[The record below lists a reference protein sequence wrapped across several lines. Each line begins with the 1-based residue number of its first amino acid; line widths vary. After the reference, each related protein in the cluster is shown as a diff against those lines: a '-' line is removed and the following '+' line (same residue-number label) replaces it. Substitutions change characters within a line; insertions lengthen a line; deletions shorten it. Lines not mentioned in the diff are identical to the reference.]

1 MGRGRTAVAGR
12 RLQGRRSACRGNPP
26 QQIRQI
32 SSPHRQRAHR
42 RPRAFVAGSR
52 LRGTRA
58 RICRLRPDHVPPDL
72 PPGAQVPLIL
82 RALFSPQ
89 EMRPNGGYGL
99 FFDGLA
105 SLLVLAVGEITN
117 DLFGHT
123 SETEIILGKIGYLP
137 QTLYVE
143 QTDRLLS
150 HGNQIV

>member
-1 MGRGRTAVAGR
+1 MSR
-12 RLQGRRSACRGNPP
+12 QSAPANPP
-26 QQIRQI
+26 D
-32 SSPHRQRAHR
+32 SPPRRQRAHR
-42 RPRAFVAGSR
+42 RPRASVAGSR

-58 RICRLRPDHVPPDL
+58 RIYRLRPDHVPPDL
-72 PPGAQVPLIL
+72 PPGAQVPSIL
-82 RALFSPQ
+82 RAFFPQ
-89 EMRPNGGYGL
+89 EVRPNGGYGL
-99 FFDGLA
+99 FLDGLA
-105 SLLVLAVGEITN
+105 SLFVLTVREITN